1 MTAPF
6 DPADTATALAEPVG
20 DLGGR
25 FMLHPD
31 TMALGASLGFDGFA
45 FYAAGRGG
53 VLGDVDADVVVAGF
67 GFFEPNIVRTLWES
81 GTAVL
86 PAREAAHRYAD
97 ACAAWGRAHLA
108 SADGLDRFVEL
119 AERLVAAVDPTGL
132 PVFAGWR
139 AEPRADDA
147 PGRAAQLLHVL
158 REWRG
163 SCHVVA
169 VLAAGLSPLEAILT
183 KDGADQA
190 RMFGWP
196 EPYAIEDAKAELRAE
211 AEALTTNL
219 QVPAL
224 EAALT
229 ADERGE
235 LVAVVG
241 RLRAA
246 AT

>member
-1 MTAPF
+1 
-6 DPADTATALAEPVG
+6 
-20 DLGGR
+20 
-25 FMLHPD
+25 
-31 TMALGASLGFDGFA
+31 
-45 FYAAGRGG
+45 
-53 VLGDVDADVVVAGF
+53 
-67 GFFEPNIVRTLWES
+67 
-81 GTAVL
+81 
-86 PAREAAHRYAD
+86 
-97 ACAAWGRAHLA
+97 
-108 SADGLDRFVEL
+108 
-119 AERLVAAVDPTGL
+119 
-132 PVFAGWR
+132 
-139 AEPRADDA
+139 
-147 PGRAAQLLHVL
+147 
-158 REWRG
+158 
-163 SCHVVA
+163 VVA